1 MGGKGKKIMSS
12 KSAWATERIQG
23 QHIQFSET
31 LLKSNLKRGHTFK
44 ESGGEYMREFGGSKG
59 KREMGKWCIYVYI
72 WKAVWEYGS
81 VGRVLNYHARNTG
94 FST

>member
-1 MGGKGKKIMSS
+1 MSS
-12 KSAWATERIQG
+12 KSAWATEIIQG

-59 KREMGKWCIYVYI
+59 KGEMGK
-72 WKAVWEYGS
+72 
-81 VGRVLNYHARNTG
+81 
-94 FST
+94 